1 MAMANK
7 VSALL
12 LTAVSS
18 LFATA
23 PAHAQ
28 SAKATGDVD
37 LSARLQAAQSDPKL
51 NESLFKTGRKVAA
64 FCANCHGEGGN
75 SPKADTPNLAGQN
88 PAYLL
93 EQLRQ
98 FADGRRR
105 NEFMEGMIK
114 ALKADEK
121 IGITVYCASRNVLVR
136 PVTNAALVAQGKEYY
151 TKVCIK
157 CHGDKGLGSDKFAR
171 IAGQQTGYLTK
182 TLQRYRGVS
191 KERIEPLMWQ
201 ATMTMKDSDIDAV
214 VAYVSSMQ

>member
-1 MAMANK
+1 MLDA
-7 VSALL
+7 
-12 LTAVSS
+12 
-18 LFATA
+18 
-23 PAHAQ
+23 
-28 SAKATGDVD
+28 
-37 LSARLQAAQSDPKL
+37 ARKSGA
-51 NESLFKTGRKVAA
+51 KVAQ
-64 FCANCHGEGGN
+64 FCANCHGDGGN
-75 SPKADTPNLAGQN
+75 SNNTDTPNLAGQN
-88 PAYLL
+88 SAYLL
-93 EQLRQ
+93 EQVRR
-98 FADGRRR
+98 FSDGRRK

-121 IGITVYCASRNVLVR
+121 IGITVYYASRNVLVR

>member
-1 MAMANK
+1 MK
-7 VSALL
+7 QKITLALL
-12 LTAVSS
+12 GALSCLMLNAVAQTPTARERD
-18 LFATA
+18 AN
-23 PAHAQ
+23 
-28 SAKATGDVD
+28 VD
-37 LSARLQAAQSDPKL
+37 LAAKLREVEASPALLDAARKSGA
-51 NESLFKTGRKVAA
+51 KVAQ
-64 FCANCHGEGGN
+64 FCANCHGDGGN
-75 SPKADTPNLAGQN
+75 SNNTDTPNLAGQN
-88 PAYLL
+88 SAYLL
-93 EQLRQ
+93 EQVRR
-98 FADGRRR
+98 FSDGRRK